1 MIVWPF
7 LRVIL
12 HLLQGLATS
21 ALIFP
26 LVSPKRRETLIK
38 NWSCGLLRILRVD
51 VEAHFANPPPPGRF
65 VLVVANHVSWL
76 DIFVINSV
84 QPCHFVAKADIRN
97 WPLLGWL
104 VEKAGTIFIARGKRR
119 ETRRVQEGLVT
130 GILRGQRIAF
140 FPEGT
145 TSAQGVL
152 LPFHS
157 NLFEAAIAAGV
168 AIQPYAVRYLDK
180 DGGLHKA
187 ADFVGDTTFVDSM
200 MLILKARG
208 MKAELSELAQIAT
221 TGLER
226 RAVSQLAH
234 AAIADALFKNRTC
247 DSKDKDQDLPGR

>member
-1 MIVWPF
+1 MIMWPF

-21 ALIFP
+21 AIVFP
-26 LVSPKRRETLIK
+26 LVSAARREALVK
-38 NWSCGLLRILRVD
+38 HWSRGLLRILRVRVDHHVSD
-51 VEAHFANPPPPGRF
+51 VPSDKRS

-84 QPCHFVAKADIRN
+84 QPCHFVAKADIRS

-104 VEKAGTIFIARGKRR
+104 CEQAGTIFIARGKRR

-130 GILRGQRIAF
+130 GLLRGQRIAF

-157 NLFEAAIAAGV
+157 NLFEAAIAAAV
-168 AIQPYAVRYLDK
+168 PIQPYAVRYLHDS
-180 DGGLHKA
+180 GALHKA

-208 MKAELSELAQIAT
+208 MRAELTELPLIETTDSDRRVLAQ
-221 TGLER
+221 
-226 RAVSQLAH
+226 QAH
-234 AAIADALFKNRTC
+234 AAIGSVLQARQAV
-247 DSKDKDQDLPGR
+247 